1 LKPLITL
8 TTDLGTKDYYLA
20 SIKGRILSQMPDAQI
35 IDINNDVKQFS
46 VLEAAYMLKNVIND
60 FPKGTIHIV
69 GVGSGAINDIQHLI
83 IEHKNQWIITAN
95 SGLFNLITDEK
106 PMFAGIVNVDPN
118 LDILTF
124 PARDLYAPIAVHLA
138 KGGDP
143 REITISTENL
153 AKSIQLQ
160 PATGDGFIKGSVQY
174 VDSFGNA
181 ITNIHRSLI
190 DKIGPGAE
198 YIVGFRRKG
207 FDIKRMSLRYSDVPP
222 SERMALFNSAGYL
235 EIAINEGHAANL
247 LGLHAEEAV
256 IISFL

>member
-1 LKPLITL
+1 MKPLITL
-8 TTDLGTKDYYLA
+8 TTDLGIKDYYLA
-20 SIKGRILSQMPDAQI
+20 SIKGRILSQMADAQI

-69 GVGSGAINDIQHLI
+69 GVGSKAINDIQHLI
-83 IEHKNQWIITAN
+83 IEYKNQWIITAN
-95 SGLFNLITDEK
+95 NGLFNLITDDK
-106 PMFAGIVNVDPN
+106 PMFAGIVNVDPKM
-118 LDILTF
+118 DILTF

-143 REITISTENL
+143 REITTVTDDL

-160 PATGDGFIKGSVQY
+160 PTTGEGFIRGSVQY
-174 VDSFGNA
+174 VDAFGNA
-181 ITNIHRSLI
+181 ITNIHRSII
-190 DKIGPGAE
+190 DKVGRGAE

-207 FDIKRMSLRYSDVPP
+207 FDIKRMSKRYSDVPP
-222 SERMALFNSAGYL
+222 SERLALYNSAGYL

-247 LGLHAEEAV
+247 LGLHTEEAV